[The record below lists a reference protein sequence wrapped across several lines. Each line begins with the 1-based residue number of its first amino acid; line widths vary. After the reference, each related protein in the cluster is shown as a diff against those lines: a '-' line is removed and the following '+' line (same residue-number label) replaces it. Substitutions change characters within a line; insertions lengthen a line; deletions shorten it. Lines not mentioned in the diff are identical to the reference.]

1 MEEGAAAS
9 THRTAEEEEAIR
21 EEVAKAPEE
30 PRESGRKVLGYL
42 GKPGR
47 VTMSDG
53 RLLTGAIICFDKRM
67 NVLLDNVTEERPIAL
82 PNGKTVYDTV
92 RLSSCIVS
100 KKYWTKIEY
109 VRECP
114 AEDEKT
120 ETEETQ
126 A

>member
-1 MEEGAAAS
+1 MEEAA
-9 THRTAEEEEAIR
+9 HRTAEEEEAIR
-21 EEVAKAPEE
+21 EEEEEVAKAPEE
-30 PRESGRKVLGYL
+30 PRESVRKVLGYI
-42 GKPGR
+42 GKPVR

-67 NVLLDNVTEERPIAL
+67 NVLLDNVTEERPVAL

-92 RLSSCIVS
+92 RLSSCIIS

-109 VRECP
+109 IREHP
-114 AEDEKT
+114 AESERT
-120 ETEETQ
+120 EAEETQ